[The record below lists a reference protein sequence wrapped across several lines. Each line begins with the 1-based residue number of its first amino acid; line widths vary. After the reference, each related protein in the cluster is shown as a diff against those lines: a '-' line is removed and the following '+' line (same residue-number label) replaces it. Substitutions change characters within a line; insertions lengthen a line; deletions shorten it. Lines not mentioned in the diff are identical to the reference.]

1 MILRD
6 IRKGRTIISGNTVII
21 CEELEEIIRKVHESF
36 INSLGEEGADVMIHE
51 IFNNA
56 LLSEEERD
64 RKAEKEHKNADE
76 KVLAEFDTFFKK
88 IMKEGN

>member
-36 INSLGEEGADVMIHE
+36 INSLGEDSR
-51 IFNNA
+51 N
-56 LLSEEERD
+56 L
-64 RKAEKEHKNADE
+64 
-76 KVLAEFDTFFKK
+76 
-88 IMKEGN
+88 

>member
-64 RKAEKEHKNADE
+64 KKANRDVKEADSELIRDFEKS
-76 KVLAEFDTFFKK
+76 
-88 IMKEGN
+88 

>member
-21 CEELEEIIRKVHESF
+21 CEELEEIIRKVNKSF
-36 INSLGEEGADVMIHE
+36 IDMLGKEGAEEIMHE
-51 IFNNA
+51 LFNNA

-64 RKAEKEHKNADE
+64 KKANRDVKEADSELIRDFEKFLSGLFTE
-76 KVLAEFDTFFKK
+76 
-88 IMKEGN
+88 

>member
-1 MILRD
+1 MILCD
-6 IRKGRTIISGNTVII
+6 IKNGRTTISGPAEII
-21 CEELEEIIRKVHESF
+21 CGELEEIIRKVNKSF
-36 INSLGEEGADVMIHE
+36 IDMLGKAEAEEIMHE
-51 IFNNA
+51 LFNNA

-64 RKAEKEHKNADE
+64 RKAEKERKNADE

>member
-21 CEELEEIIRKVHESF
+21 CGELEEIIRKVHESF

-64 RKAEKEHKNADE
+64 KKTNRDIEEADSELKRDFEKFLSGLFTE
-76 KVLAEFDTFFKK
+76 
-88 IMKEGN
+88 

>member
-6 IRKGRTIISGNTVII
+6 IRKGRTIISGNAVII
-21 CEELEEIIRKVHESF
+21 CEELEEHESF

-64 RKAEKEHKNADE
+64 KKAEKERKNADE

>member
-1 MILRD
+1 MILCD
-6 IRKGRTIISGNTVII
+6 TKNGRTTISGPAVII
-21 CEELEEIIRKVHESF
+21 CGELEEIIRKVNKSF
-36 INSLGEEGADVMIHE
+36 IDMLGKEGAEEIMHE

-64 RKAEKEHKNADE
+64 RKAEKERKNADE

>member
-36 INSLGEEGADVMIHE
+36 INSLGEEGAKSLTMHCFPKKKE
-51 IFNNA
+51 T
-56 LLSEEERD
+56 
-64 RKAEKEHKNADE
+64 EKQRKNARMRM
-76 KVLAEFDTFFKK
+76 KK
-88 IMKEGN
+88 YWQSLTLFSRKS

>member
-21 CEELEEIIRKVHESF
+21 CEELEEIIRKVKKSF
-36 INSLGEEGADVMIHE
+36 IDMLGKEGAEEIMHE
-51 IFNNA
+51 LFNNA

-64 RKAEKEHKNADE
+64 KKANRDVKEADSELIRDFEKILSGLFTE
-76 KVLAEFDTFFKK
+76 
-88 IMKEGN
+88 